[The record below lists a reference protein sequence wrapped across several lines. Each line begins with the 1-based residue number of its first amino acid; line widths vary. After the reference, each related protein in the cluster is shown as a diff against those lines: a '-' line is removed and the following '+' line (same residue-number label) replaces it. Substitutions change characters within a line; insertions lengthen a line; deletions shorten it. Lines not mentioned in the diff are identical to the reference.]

1 MLLRR
6 LLTALAGAAA
16 LVSLL
21 AVSGCGEKPT
31 PEAVAEEFVTAVLE
45 GDSDK
50 AIKMFRVSDVAKEQQ
65 MSDTDA
71 DVVKGKIKSKIE
83 HQAEKVKAAGGYKDL
98 KASPADYSED
108 KKSARV
114 TVTYIVDGNE
124 RHERVKLSLKDD
136 EWVPQ
141 L

>member
-6 LLTALAGAAA
+6 LLTALAGAAT

-21 AVSGCGEKPT
+21 FVSGCGEKPT
-31 PEAVAEEFVTAVLE
+31 PEAVAEEFITATLE

-71 DVVKGKIKSKIE
+71 DVIKGKIKSKIE
-83 HQAEKVKAAGGYKDL
+83 HQAEKIKAAGGYKDV
-98 KASPADYSED
+98 KADPAEYSED
-108 KKSARV
+108 KKSATV
-114 TVTYIVDGNE
+114 TVKYKVGDKEDSDTI
-124 RHERVKLSLKDD
+124 KLKLIND

>member
-21 AVSGCGEKPT
+21 FVSGCGEKPT
-31 PEAVAEEFVTAVLE
+31 PESVATEFATAALD
-45 GDSDK
+45 GDSAK
-50 AIKMFRVSDVAKEQQ
+50 VLKMLNFSEVAKEQKL
-65 MSDTDA
+65 SDTDA
-71 DVVKGKIKSKIE
+71 DVFKSKLKSGIE
-83 HQAEKVKAAGGYKDL
+83 HQSESIKAAGGYKDV
-98 KASPADYSED
+98 KADPAEYSED
-108 KKSARV
+108 KKSATV
-114 TVTYIVDGNE
+114 TVKYKVGDKEDSDTI
-124 RHERVKLSLKDD
+124 KLKLIND

>member
-31 PEAVAEEFVTAVLE
+31 PEAVAEEFITATLE

-83 HQAEKVKAAGGYKDL
+83 HQAEKIKAAGGFKDL
-98 KASPADYSED
+98 KADPAQYSDD
-108 KKSARV
+108 KKTANV
-114 TVTYIVDGNE
+114 VVKYKVGGKEQQE
-124 RHERVKLSLKDD
+124 RLTLKLVED
-136 EWVPQ
+136 EWVPK